1 MKLLVDECLSEE
13 LATLGRNRGCPE
25 ASHASW
31 IGNPRIHNLVT
42 FGESLCTS
50 GRYGWSVTEM
60 AREEP
65 RLTITV
71 DPKIYEGL
79 MNVTNRRRPRLTK
92 RYVVELALTRLL
104 DEVNNGQLELG
115 LEVKSDRRR

>member
-1 MKLLVDECLSEE
+1 
-13 LATLGRNRGCPE
+13 
-25 ASHASW
+25 
-31 IGNPRIHNLVT
+31 
-42 FGESLCTS
+42 
-50 GRYGWSVTEM
+50 
-60 AREEP
+60 
-65 RLTITV
+65 
-71 DPKIYEGL
+71 